1 MQKRFLFLLVG
12 IFSLFPSVYADE
24 DTTIPTLDYV
34 KLTSDGVYHLY
45 GKNIPTDS
53 ARVNIYV
60 DGKKIDKSNILLTKE
75 GADIRN
81 LSRIAGTF
89 MIERLKGDT
98 SSPGTVIYSVDKST
112 ESVKVRN
119 SGSIALSGKVVR
131 ETKSGYDVVTI
142 SFVAPIPLDNTAS
155 QTDLITTRK
164 LLLNGQEKPLI
175 PFMGEY

>member
-1 MQKRFLFLLVG
+1 MQKRFLSLLVG

-60 DGKKIDKSNILLTKE
+60 DGKKVDKSSILLTKD
-75 GADIRN
+75 GADVRN
-81 LSRIAGTF
+81 LSRVAGTF
-89 MIERLKGDT
+89 MIERLKGDS
-98 SSPGTVIYSVDKST
+98 SSPGTVTYSVDKST

-155 QTDLITTRK
+155 QNDLLTTRK

-175 PFMGEY
+175 PFM